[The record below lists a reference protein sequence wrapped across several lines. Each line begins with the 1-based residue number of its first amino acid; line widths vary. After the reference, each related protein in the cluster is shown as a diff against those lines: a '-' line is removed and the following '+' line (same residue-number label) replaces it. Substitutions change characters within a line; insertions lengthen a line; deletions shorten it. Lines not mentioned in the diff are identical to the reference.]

1 MTSPCP
7 LIPATN
13 DRRFARVFA
22 WWVRRMLRSDFASVR
37 LRPGARAV
45 LEDVARHRGPV
56 AVLLTH
62 GSWWD
67 PLIGLFLADTFMPA
81 RQGCAPIDAAM
92 LRKFGFFRKLGLF
105 GIDPDHPDAA
115 NAMRLHVLELFAAHA
130 RPTLWITAQGRFV
143 DPRGELE
150 LRPGAASVCAGATG
164 AKAACVA
171 IEYPFLLERKPEV
184 VVHAVAVETPARP
197 STAHWHRAMTHAMD
211 AARREL
217 AHDVTA
223 RDVTGYETLASRATS
238 VNPIYDLWRSLRGG
252 DAKVT
257 HDHRAGRGA

>member
-1 MTSPCP
+1 
-7 LIPATN
+7 
-13 DRRFARVFA
+13 
-22 WWVRRMLRSDFASVR
+22 MLRSDFACVR

-45 LEDVARHRGPV
+45 LEGLARHEGPA

-67 PLIGLFLADTFMPA
+67 PLVGVFLADTFMPA

-92 LRKFGFFRKLGLF
+92 LRKFGFFRRLGLF

-115 NAMRLHVLELFAAHA
+115 KVMRTHVLEVFARQS

-143 DPRGELE
+143 DPRGDLE
-150 LRPGAASVCAGATG
+150 LRPGAASVCAGAG
-164 AKAACVA
+164 NAKAACVA

-184 VVHAVAVETPARP
+184 VMHAVAVETPVRP
-197 STAHWHRAMTHAMD
+197 STPRWHRAMTLAMET
-211 AARREL
+211 ARREL

-223 RDVTGYETLASRATS
+223 RDVRAYETLASRATS

-257 HDHRAGRGA
+257 QGHRAGRGA